1 MASTRNVVRLRA
13 VIIGIVAAGSAAF
26 LIPTIAAAVPRDP
39 ATDTIAS
46 VTQRLDSLSK
56 QSESLAEKYN
66 GAQITLTARQ
76 KSADKAQNAL
86 RSAVAAYQ
94 TARAQLADTV
104 KSQYEGAQFS
114 TAGALL
120 TSTTDANY
128 LDKVE
133 ALNLLNAHRSAV
145 VAELITAR
153 ANADKAQ
160 NAAADALQQAKTVR
174 DTVSKQR
181 ADVEVQTKKYTDLLA
196 TLNAQQQEAYRDRNA
211 PTTAQLATT
220 TQAPARPGT
229 HGPCAAS
236 RSACGRRRQRQGADA
251 VAYARAQLGKPYVFG
266 AAGPDAFD
274 CSGLTMMAW
283 AAAGVSLP
291 HYAPSQ
297 MQNGSVGADRCLG
310 HAARRPDLPLPRYRP
325 CGDLC
330 RQRDGNLGP
339 PARRRGE
346 VRQRRLRHAEHRR
359 RATYRLSLTQT
370 PSGDSTPG
378 TPPGRG
384 PNLVWT
390 NIIRLRR
397 RGPC

>member
-1 MASTRNVVRLRA
+1 MASTRNAARLRA

-46 VTQRLDSLSK
+46 VAQRLDNLSK

-76 KSADKAQNAL
+76 KAAGKAQSAF
-86 RSAVAAYQ
+86 RSAAATYQ
-94 TARAQLADTV
+94 TARAQLTNTL

-120 TSTTDANY
+120 TSTNEANY

-160 NAAADALQQAKTVR
+160 EAAADALHKAKSVR
-174 DTVSKQR
+174 DLVSKQR
-181 ADVEVQTKKYTDLLA
+181 ADVEAQTKKYTDLLA
-196 TLNAQQQEAYRDRNA
+196 TLNAQQQEQYRDRNA
-211 PTTAQLATT
+211 PTAAQLATT
-220 TQAPARPGT
+220 QTTQALPAAPAQ
-229 HGPCAAS
+229 PAAPPAVGGG
-236 RSACGRRRQRQGADA
+236 SAKAQIA
-251 VAYARAQLGKPYVFG
+251 VAYARAQLGKPYVFA

-291 HYAPSQ
+291 HYAPTQ
-297 MQNGSVGADRCLG
+297 MQYGSTVPIDVSAM
-310 HAARRPDLPLPRYRP
+310 LP
-325 CGDLC
+325 GDLIFLYP
-330 RQRDGNLGP
+330 DIGHVEIYAGNGMAISAP
-339 PARRRGE
+339 QPGDVVKYVSVAYDMPNIVGVRRI
-346 VRQRRLRHAEHRR
+346 A
-359 RATYRLSLTQT
+359 
-370 PSGDSTPG
+370 
-378 TPPGRG
+378 
-384 PNLVWT
+384 
-390 NIIRLRR
+390 
-397 RGPC
+397 

>member
-1 MASTRNVVRLRA
+1 MASTRNAARLRA

-46 VTQRLDSLSK
+46 VTQRLDNLSK

-76 KSADKAQNAL
+76 KAAGKAQSAF
-86 RSAVAAYQ
+86 RSAAATYQ
-94 TARAQLADTV
+94 TARAQLTNTL

-120 TSTTDANY
+120 TSTNEANY

-153 ANADKAQ
+153 TNADKAQ
-160 NAAADALQQAKTVR
+160 EAAADALQKAKSVR
-174 DTVSKQR
+174 DLVSKQR
-181 ADVEVQTKKYTDLLA
+181 ADVETQTKKYTDLLA
-196 TLNAQQQEAYRDRNA
+196 TLNAQQQEQYRDRNA
-211 PTTAQLATT
+211 PTAAQLATT
-220 TQAPARPGT
+220 QTTQALPAAPAQ
-229 HGPCAAS
+229 PAAPPAVGGG
-236 RSACGRRRQRQGADA
+236 SAKAQIA
-251 VAYARAQLGKPYVFG
+251 VAYARAQLGKPYVFA

-297 MQNGSVGADRCLG
+297 MQYGSTVPIDVSAM
-310 HAARRPDLPLPRYRP
+310 LP
-325 CGDLC
+325 GDLIFLYP
-330 RQRDGNLGP
+330 DIGHVEIYAGNGMAISAP
-339 PARRRGE
+339 QPGDVVKYVSVAYDMPNIVGVRRI
-346 VRQRRLRHAEHRR
+346 A
-359 RATYRLSLTQT
+359 
-370 PSGDSTPG
+370 
-378 TPPGRG
+378 
-384 PNLVWT
+384 
-390 NIIRLRR
+390 
-397 RGPC
+397 

>member
-1 MASTRNVVRLRA
+1 MASTRNAARLRA

-56 QSESLAEKYN
+56 KSESLAEKYN

-145 VAELITAR
+145 VAELIAAR
-153 ANADKAQ
+153 GNADKAQ

-174 DTVSKQR
+174 DTVRKQR

-220 TQAPARPGT
+220 TQAPATPAQ
-229 HGPCAAS
+229 PAAPPAVGGG
-236 RSACGRRRQRQGADA
+236 SAKAQTA

-297 MQNGSVGADRCLG
+297 MQNGSVVPIDVSAM
-310 HAARRPDLPLPRYRP
+310 LP
-325 CGDLC
+325 GDLIFLYP
-330 RQRDGNLGP
+330 DVGHVEIYAGNGMAISAP
-339 PARRRGE
+339 QPGDVVKYVSVAYDMPSIVGVRRI
-346 VRQRRLRHAEHRR
+346 A
-359 RATYRLSLTQT
+359 
-370 PSGDSTPG
+370 
-378 TPPGRG
+378 
-384 PNLVWT
+384 
-390 NIIRLRR
+390 
-397 RGPC
+397 

>member
-1 MASTRNVVRLRA
+1 VASTRNAARLRA

-46 VTQRLDSLSK
+46 VTQRLDNLSK

-76 KSADKAQNAL
+76 KAAGKAQSAF
-86 RSAVAAYQ
+86 RSAAATYQ
-94 TARAQLADTV
+94 TARAQLTNTL

-120 TSTTDANY
+120 TSTNEANY

-160 NAAADALQQAKTVR
+160 EAAADALQKAKSVR
-174 DTVSKQR
+174 DLVSKQR
-181 ADVEVQTKKYTDLLA
+181 ADVETQTKKYTDLLA
-196 TLNAQQQEAYRDRNA
+196 TLNAQQQEQYRDRNA
-211 PTTAQLATT
+211 PTAAQLATT
-220 TQAPARPGT
+220 QTPQALPAAPAQP
-229 HGPCAAS
+229 AAPPAVGGG
-236 RSACGRRRQRQGADA
+236 SAKAQIA
-251 VAYARAQLGKPYVFG
+251 VAYARAQLGKPYVFA

-291 HYAPSQ
+291 HFAPSQ
-297 MQNGSVGADRCLG
+297 MQYGSTVPIDVSAM
-310 HAARRPDLPLPRYRP
+310 LP
-325 CGDLC
+325 GDLIFLYP
-330 RQRDGNLGP
+330 DIGHVEIYAGNGMAISAP
-339 PARRRGE
+339 QPGDVVKYVSVAYDMPNIVGVRRI
-346 VRQRRLRHAEHRR
+346 A
-359 RATYRLSLTQT
+359 
-370 PSGDSTPG
+370 
-378 TPPGRG
+378 
-384 PNLVWT
+384 
-390 NIIRLRR
+390 
-397 RGPC
+397 

>member
-1 MASTRNVVRLRA
+1 MASTRNAARLRA

-46 VTQRLDSLSK
+46 VTQRLDGLSK
-56 QSESLAEKYN
+56 RSESLAEKYN

-76 KSADKAQNAL
+76 KSADKAQHAL

-133 ALNLLNAHRSAV
+133 ALSLLNAHRSAV
-145 VAELITAR
+145 VAELIVAKG
-153 ANADKAQ
+153 NADNAQ
-160 NAAADALQQAKTVR
+160 NAAADALQEAKTVR
-174 DTVSKQR
+174 DTVRKQR

-196 TLNAQQQEAYRDRNA
+196 TLNAQQQEAYRNRNA
-211 PTTAQLATT
+211 PTTAELATT
-220 TQAPARPGT
+220 TQAPVTPAQP
-229 HGPCAAS
+229 AAPAAVGGG
-236 RSACGRRRQRQGADA
+236 SAKAQTA

-297 MQNGSVGADRCLG
+297 MQNGSVVPIDVSAM
-310 HAARRPDLPLPRYRP
+310 LP
-325 CGDLC
+325 GDLIFLYP
-330 RQRDGNLGP
+330 DVGHVEIYAGNGMAISAP
-339 PARRRGE
+339 QPGDVVKYVSVAYDMPSIVGVRRI
-346 VRQRRLRHAEHRR
+346 A
-359 RATYRLSLTQT
+359 
-370 PSGDSTPG
+370 
-378 TPPGRG
+378 
-384 PNLVWT
+384 
-390 NIIRLRR
+390 
-397 RGPC
+397 

>member
-1 MASTRNVVRLRA
+1 VASTRNAARLRA

-39 ATDTIAS
+39 ATDTIAT
-46 VTQRLDSLSK
+46 VTQRLDNLSK

-76 KSADKAQNAL
+76 KAAGKAQSAF
-86 RSAVAAYQ
+86 RSAAATYQ
-94 TARAQLADTV
+94 TARAQLTNTL

-120 TSTTDANY
+120 TSTNEANY

-160 NAAADALQQAKTVR
+160 EAAADALQKAKSVR
-174 DTVSKQR
+174 DLVSKQR
-181 ADVEVQTKKYTDLLA
+181 ADVEAKTKKYTDLLA
-196 TLNAQQQEAYRDRNA
+196 TLNAQQQEQYRDRNA
-211 PTTAQLATT
+211 PTAAQLATT
-220 TQAPARPGT
+220 QTTQALPAAPAQ
-229 HGPCAAS
+229 PAAPPAVGGG
-236 RSACGRRRQRQGADA
+236 SAKAQIA
-251 VAYARAQLGKPYVFG
+251 VAYARAQLGKPYVFA

-291 HYAPSQ
+291 HFAPTQ
-297 MQNGSVGADRCLG
+297 MQYGSTVPIDVSAM
-310 HAARRPDLPLPRYRP
+310 LP
-325 CGDLC
+325 GDLIFLYP
-330 RQRDGNLGP
+330 DIGHVEIYAGNGMAISAP
-339 PARRRGE
+339 QPGDVVKYVSVAYDMPNIVGVRRI
-346 VRQRRLRHAEHRR
+346 A
-359 RATYRLSLTQT
+359 
-370 PSGDSTPG
+370 
-378 TPPGRG
+378 
-384 PNLVWT
+384 
-390 NIIRLRR
+390 
-397 RGPC
+397 